1 LISDTKKAVDEL
13 SSKGMNSYCISLDR
27 KADDYI
33 QDIFGAGGYTIID
46 HVEKLPEKLPLLFA
60 SLTS

>member
-1 LISDTKKAVDEL
+1 
-13 SSKGMNSYCISLDR
+13 MNSYCISLDR

-33 QDIFGAGGYTIID
+33 QDIFGAGGYIIID
-46 HVEKLPEKLPLLFA
+46 HVEKLPEKLPLVLA